1 MEYIFISLISAVVS
15 FAAGVG
21 ILFLPFRDDYTEA
34 EDLNYKALNRMGK
47 SNRITMVVATGI
59 AMVLSLLCYV
69 LCLNA

>member
-34 EDLNYKALNRMGK
+34 EDLNYKSLSRMGK